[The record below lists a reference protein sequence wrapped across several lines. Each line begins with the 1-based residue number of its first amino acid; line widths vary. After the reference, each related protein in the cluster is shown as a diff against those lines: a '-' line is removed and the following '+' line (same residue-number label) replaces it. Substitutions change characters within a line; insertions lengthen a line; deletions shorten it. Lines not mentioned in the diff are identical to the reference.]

1 VTDKEQ
7 TGFDTKALAKR
18 FRDALNEAIQE
29 DPVQHIREAF
39 QERLGEPADRRQDMQ
54 SPGGTV
60 GNDLQQ
66 HGAQREPWWKRVF
79 RW

>member
-1 VTDKEQ
+1 
-7 TGFDTKALAKR
+7 
-18 FRDALNEAIQE
+18 
-29 DPVQHIREAF
+29 
-39 QERLGEPADRRQDMQ
+39 LGEPADRRQDMQ